1 MRPQRYEN
9 GGSLS
14 AGNRKRSDGR
24 DLEPIDRLQ
33 GLGAALVSDCLDRL
47 GQDGA
52 VMAPRIRPL
61 SPQFRV
67 AGYAATVRVTTVD
80 APPEDFDDAYKME
93 IAAVDAMQPG
103 DVMVVSESEGAAFWG
118 ELLASASRV
127 RGAVGVV
134 ADSCAR
140 DASSLVAMGFPS
152 FVRGLDPRD
161 SYGRLDVDAIGVT
174 VSCGG
179 VVVRSGDCVVADV
192 DGVVVVPEEKI
203 LEVVMMAEEKRLTE
217 DVMRGE
223 LRDGL
228 SMREAFAK
236 FKVL

>member
-1 MRPQRYEN
+1 
-9 GGSLS
+9 LS
-14 AGNRKRSDGR
+14 AGNPQRSDGR
-24 DLEPIDRLQ
+24 DLDLVDRLQ

-47 GQDGA
+47 GKEDA

-67 AGYAATVRVTTVD
+67 AGYAATVRVTAVEG
-80 APPEDFDDAYKME
+80 PPVDFDDAYAME
-93 IAAVDAMQPG
+93 IEAVDALQPG

-140 DASSLVAMGFPS
+140 DASSLIGMDFPS

-161 SYGRLDVDAIGVT
+161 SYGRLDVDAIGAT
-174 VSCGG
+174 IDCGG
-179 VVVRSGDCVVADV
+179 VPVRPGDCVVADV
-192 DGVVVVPEEKI
+192 DGVVVVPEEMV
-203 LEVVMMAEEKRLTE
+203 LEVVTMAEEKRLTE